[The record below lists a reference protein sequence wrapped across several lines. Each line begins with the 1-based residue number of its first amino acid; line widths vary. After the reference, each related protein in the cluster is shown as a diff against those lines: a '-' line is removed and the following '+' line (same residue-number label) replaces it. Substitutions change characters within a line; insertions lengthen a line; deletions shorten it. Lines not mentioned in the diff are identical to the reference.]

1 MAFLDFLRKKR
12 EQDIDDIIDSGVN
25 ETVLEKNPNFSTF
38 KQVSRDIESIVARQS
53 VVNNK
58 LEEFK
63 FKNNAY
69 FLTGCDSAAALPL
82 QTDKVMR
89 IQQNRNI
96 AAFPECEWCLD
107 EIADDF
113 LHENEKGDFITLD
126 INMDKSGMDEQKEK
140 IIQNEFKK
148 LVGLFRFRDNAF
160 SYVKKF
166 LIEGELAFENIINP
180 DIPDLGII
188 GVRPLLNEYYQTL
201 IDIKSGNRIGIF
213 FDARKYADMM
223 KQLISTSYF
232 TSYQTFNNMVINQ
245 VGTFNFDDCIPMLW
259 PQVTYI
265 SSGETTPDG
274 SIILS
279 LVEKCKQAYYQL
291 ALLQDAAVI
300 LRVTRAPERLLFNIN
315 TGNMTQKQAQEY
327 IRTYGNRLKSRK
339 VAMGPTAY
347 RPGEKGE
354 LNTSQHPGIVST
366 YDPVGMLETY
376 IFGRSNANDGSSIES
391 IGSTASYEQIDDI
404 KYFLKRFLKR
414 FKVPWSRFET
424 PKNTHEKADV
434 ITYEEYSFSRQQI
447 RFQRRFAL
455 GIKKTFITHL
465 KLRGIWEKYNLKESD
480 LDINFVAP
488 VLYDLYQ
495 IQKMMEAR
503 VAAYDTLTQSHDEFS
518 KITAMRDILHM
529 SEEEIK
535 QNYDNL
541 VKEGMMMKKIEWAQ
555 DQLGE
560 RGPLDDNLPVPLKGN
575 DENAEGG
582 PTEEEGNEL
591 DSGEAPE
598 EPGGGEPP
606 EGPGESPPEPPP
618 GA

>member
-201 IDIKSGNRIGIF
+201 VDIKSGNRIGIF

-245 VGTFNFDDCIPMLW
+245 IGTFNFDDCIPMLW

-339 VAMGPTAY
+339 VAMGPNAY
-347 RPGEKGE
+347 RPGDKGE

-366 YDPVGMLETY
+366 YDPVSMLETY

-424 PKNTHEKADV
+424 PENTLEKADS

-518 KITAMRDILHM
+518 KITAMRDVLHM

-560 RGPLDDNLPVPLKGN
+560 RGPMDDNLPIPLKGTG
-575 DENAEGG
+575 EEEGE

-598 EPGGGEPP
+598 EPGGGEPS
-606 EGPGESPPEPPP
+606 EGPGESPPEQPP

>member
-424 PKNTHEKADV
+424 PENTLEKADS